1 MKKMVLFLISISL
14 MGATGLYAQSST
26 DLGDLM
32 RRGDVYLQPETRE
45 AYTGAVFAR
54 FEEGMISESGVL
66 ENGKK
71 EGRYEYFYLSGR
83 IRMLET
89 YNGGILEGPT
99 ETYFK
104 NEQLADKGAYREGE
118 WDGPY
123 EAYWVRGWLA
133 ERGNWS
139 LGERCGDWISFG
151 QTIMYPACPNE

>member
-1 MKKMVLFLISISL
+1 MKRMALFLISLSL
-14 MGATGLYAQSST
+14 LGTADVYAQSPK

-32 RRGDVYLQPETRE
+32 QRGNVYLDPDTRE
-45 AYTGAVFAR
+45 VYTGPVFSR
-54 FEEGMISESGVL
+54 FEEGVISETGVL

-71 EGRYEYFYLSGR
+71 DGSYEYFYLSGR
-83 IRMLET
+83 VRMMET
-89 YNGGILEGPT
+89 YSAGILEGPT

-104 NEQLADKGAYREGE
+104 NEQLADKGSYREGE

-133 ERGNWS
+133 ERGNWT

-151 QTIMYPACPNE
+151 QTIMYPACPN

>member
-1 MKKMVLFLISISL
+1 MKRMALFLISFSL
-14 MGATGLYAQSST
+14 LGAADVYAQSPK

-32 RRGDVYLQPETRE
+32 RRGNVYLDPDTRE
-45 AYTGAVFAR
+45 VYTGPVFAR
-54 FEEGMISESGVL
+54 FEEGVISETGVL

-71 EGRYEYFYLSGR
+71 DGSYEYFYLSGR
-83 IRMLET
+83 VRMMET
-89 YNGGILEGPT
+89 YSAGILEGPT

-104 NEQLADKGAYREGE
+104 NEQLADKGSYREGE

-133 ERGNWS
+133 ERGDWT

-151 QTIMYPACPNE
+151 QTIMYPACPN

>member
-1 MKKMVLFLISISL
+1 MKRMALFLISLSL
-14 MGATGLYAQSST
+14 LGATHVYAQSPK

-32 RRGDVYLQPETRE
+32 RRGNVYLDADTRE
-45 AYTGAVFAR
+45 VYTGPVFAR
-54 FEEGMISESGVL
+54 FGEGVISETGVL

-71 EGRYEYFYLSGR
+71 DGRYEYFYLSSR
-83 IRMLET
+83 VRMIET
-89 YNGGILEGPT
+89 YSAGILDGPT

-104 NEQLADKGAYREGE
+104 NEQLADKGSYREGE

-133 ERGNWS
+133 ERGDWT

-151 QTIMYPACPNE
+151 QTIMYPACPN

>member
-1 MKKMVLFLISISL
+1 MKRMALFLISFSL
-14 MGATGLYAQSST
+14 IGAADVYAQSSK
-26 DLGDLM
+26 DLDDLM
-32 RRGDVYLQPETRE
+32 RRGNVYLDPETRGP
-45 AYTGAVFAR
+45 YTGAVFAR

-66 ENGKK
+66 EDGKK
-71 EGRYEYFYLSGR
+71 DGRYEYFYLSGR
-83 IRMLET
+83 VRMTET
-89 YNGGILEGPT
+89 YSAGLLEGPT

-104 NEQLADKGAYREGE
+104 NEQLADKGSYREGE

-133 ERGNWS
+133 ERGSWS

>member
-1 MKKMVLFLISISL
+1 MKRMALFLISLSL
-14 MGATGLYAQSST
+14 LGAADVYAQSPK

-32 RRGDVYLQPETRE
+32 QRGNVYLDADTRE
-45 AYTGAVFAR
+45 VYTGPVFSR
-54 FEEGMISESGVL
+54 FEEGVISETGVL

-71 EGRYEYFYLSGR
+71 DGSYEYFYLSGR
-83 IRMLET
+83 VRMMET
-89 YNGGILEGPT
+89 YSAGILDGPT

-104 NEQLADKGAYREGE
+104 NEQLADKGIYREGE

-133 ERGNWS
+133 ERGDWT

-151 QTIMYPACPNE
+151 QTIMYPACPN

>member
-1 MKKMVLFLISISL
+1 MKKMALFLISLSL
-14 MGATGLYAQSST
+14 LGAPHVYAQSPK

-32 RRGDVYLQPETRE
+32 RRGNVYLDADTRE
-45 AYTGAVFAR
+45 VYTGPVFAR
-54 FEEGMISESGVL
+54 FEEGVISETGVL

-71 EGRYEYFYLSGR
+71 DGRYEYFYLSGR
-83 IRMLET
+83 VRMIET
-89 YNGGILEGPT
+89 YSAGILDGPT

-104 NEQLADKGAYREGE
+104 NEQLADKGIYREGE

-133 ERGNWS
+133 ERGDWT

-151 QTIMYPACPNE
+151 QTIMYPACPN

>member
-1 MKKMVLFLISISL
+1 MKRMALFLISLSL
-14 MGATGLYAQSST
+14 LGAADVYAQSPK

-32 RRGDVYLQPETRE
+32 RRGNVYLDPDTRE
-45 AYTGAVFAR
+45 VYTGPVFAR
-54 FEEGMISESGVL
+54 FEEGVISETGVL

-71 EGRYEYFYLSGR
+71 DGSYEYFYLSGR
-83 IRMLET
+83 VRMMET
-89 YNGGILEGPT
+89 YSAGILEGPT

-104 NEQLADKGAYREGE
+104 NEQLADKGSYREGE

-133 ERGNWS
+133 ERGNWT

-151 QTIMYPACPNE
+151 QTIMYPGCPN